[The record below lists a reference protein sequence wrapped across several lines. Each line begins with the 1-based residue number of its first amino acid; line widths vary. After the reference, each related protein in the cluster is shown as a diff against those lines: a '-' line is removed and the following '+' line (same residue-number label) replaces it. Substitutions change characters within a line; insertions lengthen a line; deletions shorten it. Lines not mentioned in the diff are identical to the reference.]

1 MADFGERI
9 IRAIK
14 LDPTL
19 YEEVEADEQALGQA
33 LLVVLFSSLAAGAGS
48 ATHNFMVVV
57 VGAISSLAGWFIW
70 AYLIH
75 WIGTKLLPEPQTQSN
90 PKELL
95 RVLGFASAPG
105 LLRVLGAFPF
115 LRVLIFVITA
125 IWMIAAMVIAIRQAL
140 DYTSTFRAVL
150 VCVIAWF
157 IQVVVWVFFLK
168 LTGIREKS
176 KTCIFHFSSNMAYL
190 MRV

>member
-1 MADFGERI
+1 MADFGELI

-157 IQVVVWVFFLK
+157 IQVVVLVFFLK
-168 LTGIREKS
+168 LTGYPGK
-176 KTCIFHFSSNMAYL
+176 
-190 MRV
+190 V